1 MRVLVVGLVLP
12 VPDRTGVGE
21 VYLRVCLAV
30 VQADVHSFVE
40 FVLPVAGLR
49 VTLIS
54 SGCSVW
60 RIFRLVL
67 AALCCWNHNLGF
79 ALLLG
84 VLLLVEPL
92 AFAFLIGF
100 LLLSLEWK
108 AHR

>member
-1 MRVLVVGLVLP
+1 M
-12 VPDRTGVGE
+12 
-21 VYLRVCLAV
+21 
-30 VQADVHSFVE
+30 
-40 FVLPVAGLR
+40 PVAGLR

-54 SGCSVW
+54 SGRSVW

-84 VLLLVEPL
+84 ALLLVEPL

-108 AHR
+108 AHRRLSVFTQVRPTLFLLARLVVYEAALR